1 MLSKPLAPPS
11 VFGSVNKRVWGPIV
25 SAPRQKKKNPLRLLV
40 STDRAIVIFFFS
52 FLSEVGPFHYHPLIS
67 CVRRWAC
74 VGCFWQQIL
83 VWAVIITPTVP
94 EHAGAAVDTKC
105 WAAPG
110 VWTKLRKTR
119 ERKKCSH
126 LSTYPHHEYKCF
138 ISQARTREF
147 THLNKV
153 CVLSF
158 KVYVHEKRKAL

>member
-25 SAPRQKKKNPLRLLV
+25 SAPRQKNPPSDCSCRQIERLWF
-40 STDRAIVIFFFS
+40 FFFS

-67 CVRRWAC
+67 CARRWAC

-83 VWAVIITPTVP
+83 VRAVIITPTVP

-147 THLNKV
+147 THLNNV